1 MIPFLQA
8 ATVAAVLA
16 SAAPAW
22 VNPPLDSN
30 SPASGAVIQFPAPT
44 LDASQLPSYTSA
56 KAAAPPSLSLAP
68 VAKRDVPDTRHHQSA
83 HLRDNHPAPSKIERG
98 NQIST
103 WLNRQELMRTERPL
117 GYPPLPG
124 SPRWYTAVYPSPW
137 GYPPR

>member
-16 SAAPAW
+16 SAAPAR
-22 VNPPLDSN
+22 VNPPLASN

-44 LDASQLPSYTSA
+44 LDASQLPSSA
-56 KAAAPPSLSLAP
+56 KAGTPPSLSLPP

-83 HLRDNHPAPSKIERG
+83 HLRDNHPATSKVERG

-124 SPRWYTAVYPSPW
+124 SPRYTAVYPSPW

>member
-1 MIPFLQA
+1 MIPSLQA

-98 NQIST
+98 NKIST

-117 GYPPLPG
+117 AWIIHSGYEH
-124 SPRWYTAVYPSPW
+124 AV
-137 GYPPR
+137 